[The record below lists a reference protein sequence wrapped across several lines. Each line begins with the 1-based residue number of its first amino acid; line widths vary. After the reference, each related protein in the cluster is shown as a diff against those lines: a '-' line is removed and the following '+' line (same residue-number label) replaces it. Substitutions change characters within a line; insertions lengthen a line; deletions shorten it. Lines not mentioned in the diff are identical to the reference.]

1 MFNREINE
9 NGVGDMNDMNS
20 DGTNKKHKSHLLTS
34 IGKRVT
40 AGLGIVAI
48 AAAMALGCAG
58 CDAGD
63 AARVLQD
70 VSEIATTIDE
80 SGVFDGNG
88 NGGTVAENESSADY
102 QWTEWDADKYPD
114 YYRIVGKAVVDSDVP
129 EGEIW
134 YSDLDE
140 LGRTQRAVGR
150 ITYDMRE
157 EAKERGRL
165 DFPSD
170 ADPSG
175 WGHNEQ
181 LEIPLSNGK
190 TYHGWCWNRGHEIPS
205 AALGSYERNNLYC
218 STRLANVGSND
229 GNGGVQYFENMM
241 IDYLDN
247 NEDGVVY
254 YSVTPVYQG
263 DELVPR
269 SIFIDI
275 KSNDG
280 SIDLQGE
287 VFNTLGDAYTID
299 YSDGSVTKN

>member
-1 MFNREINE
+1 MFNRKINE

-20 DGTNKKHKSHLLTS
+20 DGTNKQHKSHLLTS

-40 AGLGIVAI
+40 AGLGIVAVT
-48 AAAMALGCAG
+48 AAMALGCAG

-63 AARVLQD
+63 AARMLQD

-88 NGGTVAENESSADY
+88 NGGTVAENESSANY

-150 ITYDMRE
+150 ITYEMRT

-181 LEIPLSNGK
+181 VSVHTGSNGK
-190 TYHGWCWNRGHEIPS
+190 TSNMYFWNRSHLEAS
-205 AALGSYERNNLYC
+205 QFLGSYERNNVVTG
-218 STRLANVGSND
+218 TRNLNVGLGS
-229 GNGGVQYFENMM
+229 GGGTQYCEETVTE
-241 IDYLDN
+241 YLDN
-247 NEDGVVY
+247 NHDGVVY
-254 YSVTPVYQG
+254 YSATPVYEG

-269 SIFIDI
+269 SVFFDI
-275 KSNDG
+275 KSDDG
-280 SIDLQGE
+280 SIDMQVE
-287 VFNTLGDAYTID
+287 CFNAAEGFVINYK
-299 YSDGSVTKN
+299 DGTFTEE